1 MKRLSTRQKIMAL
14 PVMAVIAVL
23 AVVTL
28 SGGIVYEQVMK
39 LHRVQIQNVTETTI
53 SMVDA
58 LHKEVQAGRMTE
70 GQAKDIAKK
79 ILRNI
84 RFAGNEYFYTY
95 DYDGKLVAHPHKPE
109 LEGTYTLRDNA
120 VDANGVA
127 IIPELV
133 AAARAGGDFVPFDWP
148 KPPGNAVS
156 PKLGY
161 AQGFAPWQW
170 VIGTGVY
177 VDDVNQEIVSTLIT
191 LGLIALILLAI
202 TAAVGMTISNQI
214 GHRLHRQAEQVLAL
228 ANGDTSSPIEDTD
241 SGDEL
246 SEIARATDIF
256 RKNILENEALTK
268 ERQAARKQREDQSR
282 KTTELATAFDGAVSG
297 LLETVDHAVS
307 GLNTTAQTLSENAD
321 QNARE
326 TASVA
331 AASSQASASVDAV
344 AAAVSELRASI
355 AEIGRQ
361 MNQARHAAETAST
374 QATNTNATVLGL
386 SESSAKIGDVVRLI
400 NDIASQTNLLALN
413 ATIEAA
419 RAGDAGKGFAV
430 VANEVKHLANQTAHA
445 TDEITTQINAVQS
458 ATKEAVSAI
467 TGISGQIDAITH
479 IATEIAAMMDEQA
492 AATQEIAY
500 SVESAASGTRDIT
513 ASIGEVNRTSGETE
527 TASREV
533 LSAARSLKEDMAA
546 LRHEVTSFL
555 NGVRPA

>member
-14 PVMAVIAVL
+14 PVLAVIAVL

-58 LHKEVQAGRMTE
+58 LHKEVQAGRLTE
-70 GQAKDIAKK
+70 DQAKDIAKK

-133 AAARAGGDFVPFDWP
+133 AAARAGGGFVPFNWP

-191 LGLIALILLAI
+191 LGLIALALLAI
-202 TAAVGMTISNQI
+202 TATVGMTISNQI
-214 GHRLHRQAEQVLAL
+214 GRRLHRQAEQVLAL

-268 ERQAARKQREDQSR
+268 EQQAARKQREDQGR

-297 LLETVDHAVS
+297 LLETVDQAVS

-344 AAAVSELRASI
+344 AAAVSELRSSI

-361 MNQARHAAETAST
+361 MNQARQAAETAST

-467 TGISGQIDAITH
+467 TDISGQIDAITH

-513 ASIGEVNRTSGETE
+513 ASIGEVNRTSDETE